1 MWVHLPKLASSLA
14 TEALRL
20 VSDSPAYQ
28 SRPCATSKT
37 TPTAKNLSL
46 KESKT
51 GGWMM
56 RHYGT
61 MSEPLTGDPGVDT
74 WILLLRDSRASHTA
88 SLDNAA
94 ARLTNVISG
103 QTPLESFGKW
113 DQDTCCW
120 RTFQASLNLQDQA
133 GGQLNP
139 GFVEWLQGVPKLWT
153 SLEPLDPVAYHRWQ
167 QGDHWGDGEWPG
179 VPRVASGV
187 AHRVNRLR
195 ALGNGI
201 VPAVVAE
208 FLHRA
213 ADN

>member
-1 MWVHLPKLASSLA
+1 MVTMADMEQARFAGDDPRRPEYRQAFWRTP
-14 TEALRL
+14 
-20 VSDSPAYQ
+20 DSYP
-28 SRPCATSKT
+28 R
-37 TPTAKNLSL
+37 
-46 KESKT
+46 
-51 GGWMM
+51 GGAV
-56 RHYGT
+56 
-61 MSEPLTGDPGVDT
+61 DP
-74 WILLLRDSRASHTA
+74 DSRKEGNHS
-88 SLDNAA
+88 
-94 ARLTNVISG
+94 V
-103 QTPLESFGKW
+103 
-113 DQDTCCW
+113 
-120 RTFQASLNLQDQA
+120 NLQDQA

-213 ADN
+213 AGN